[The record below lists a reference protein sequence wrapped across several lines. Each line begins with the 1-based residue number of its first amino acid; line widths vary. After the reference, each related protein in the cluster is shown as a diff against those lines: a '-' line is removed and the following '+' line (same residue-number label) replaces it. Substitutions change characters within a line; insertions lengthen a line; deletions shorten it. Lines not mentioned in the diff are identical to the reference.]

1 MQLLDFVNAE
11 RGIRAKLA
19 KDISVP
25 QILISQWA
33 LKRRQVP
40 AERCPDIEQATN
52 GQVTCEE
59 LRPDVNW
66 SVLRNKKGSTNA

>member
-1 MQLLDFVNAE
+1 MDLSSYVKKQRGRGAE
-11 RGIRAKLA
+11 IAQHLGL
-19 KDISVP
+19 SPV
-25 QILISQWA
+25 LVTQWA

>member
-66 SVLRNKKGSTNA
+66 SVLRNKNGSTNA